1 MYLEFNLP
9 WRADTIS
16 WWCPPLGLARGSSCK
31 SKVLSTSR
39 PVLGVSIITYKSLV
53 PVPQKQGCH
62 LRFCWKKH
70 VSSVGLEETGMGR
83 QKRSFETTVV
93 IICIVFY
100 VLIFLC
106 ILYIYIN
113 MFSFTATSVEKGLG
127 SEKLNNLPQV
137 SQGLD
142 GSTGTWRQA
151 LCPHSPT
158 AMPCVCYQVCLPR
171 NLGYLPVGR
180 VCQTGMVLSLEDR
193 DVSWLPLH
201 PFSWT
206 HSIWKFQSLYSH
218 MDRGSP
224 LSSS

>member
-1 MYLEFNLP
+1 MFGQKVLTYCRIPPISNVVWLMYLEFNLP

-16 WWCPPLGLARGSSCK
+16 WGCPPLGLARGSSCK

-158 AMPCVCYQVCLPR
+158 AMPWCMLSGLPAPEPGVFTSR
-171 NLGYLPVGR
+171 KGLP
-180 VCQTGMVLSLEDR
+180 DR
-193 DVSWLPLH
+193 H
-201 PFSWT
+201 
-206 HSIWKFQSLYSH
+206 
-218 MDRGSP
+218 GSQP
-224 LSSS
+224 WG